1 MVEGVDAETRKL
13 HSATEA
19 IKDLG
24 AKEKKIGELGVFE
37 TILPCVPVVS
47 SLTCIEPV
55 SLDLKAG
62 DWIWSLLGH

>member
-1 MVEGVDAETRKL
+1 MG
-13 HSATEA
+13 A

-24 AKEKKIGELGVFE
+24 SKEKKIGELGVFE
-37 TILPCVPVVS
+37 TILPCIPVVS
-47 SLTCIEPV
+47 SLAYIEPV